1 MGVEGRRGV
10 VAIGIAVFLSGAVLL
25 GLEIVASR
33 VLAPYFGSSLFV
45 WGALIGVVLAG
56 LSIGY
61 WLGGTLADRYPTPY
75 LLIASIAGGAVLVL
89 LVPIVDGWV
98 LEQIVSWDP
107 GPRLDP
113 LVATIVL
120 FGAASVVLGGVSPIA
135 VRLVTRSLE
144 RLGRTAGRLFAVS
157 TAGSIA
163 GTFVTAFWLVPEL
176 GTDQVLAVGALTL
189 LVAAA
194 IVAVGVRLPVAA
206 VALAAGAAACA
217 AAVVSL
223 EPEQGRTLR
232 GAAARNWSPLYRERE
247 TRNPSVLDPRS
258 VAGDGFTVRF
268 AKDTRYHRLVVADD
282 ENSRYLRFDS
292 SFQSGMYLGQP
303 FRTRF
308 EYTDYLDLGLAY
320 NPDARRV
327 LFIGLGGGSAPKRFW
342 RDFPQLQLQVVE
354 LDPDVVDVAYRWF
367 ALPRSA
373 RLQVDTED
381 GRRWLARHH
390 DRWDMIVIDAF
401 YADSIP
407 FHLATVEFLELAR
420 SRLAPGGVI
429 VTNMIGAIQGDISRL
444 LRSMTRTYRTVFS
457 TVELHPVFLEGD
469 RDPGVAPQRH
479 PRRDRRRH
487 RRRRSS
493 SPSAG
498 SDPGAVSAG
507 ARPGRPIRDRW
518 AASVH
523 ARRRAA
529 AHRRLRAHRRA
540 APALSA
546 SRRTLGDVVPARA
559 APLQARAVASSSG
572 TSTIESPC
580 SAAIVPK
587 RPSATRSAA

>member
-1 MGVEGRRGV
+1 MAVEGRRGI
-10 VAIGIAVFLSGAVLL
+10 VAIGVAVFLSGAVLL

-61 WLGGTLADRYPTPY
+61 WLGGALADRFPTPY
-75 LLIASIAGGAVLVL
+75 LLIGAIAGGAVLVL
-89 LVPIVDGWV
+89 VVPLVDAWV
-98 LEQIVSWDP
+98 LEQIVRWDP

-206 VALAAGAAACA
+206 LGLAGAAAAC
-217 AAVVSL
+217 AVVVASL
-223 EPEQGRTLR
+223 EPEQGGTLR

-258 VAGDGFTVRF
+258 VRGDGFKIRF
-268 AKDTRYHRLVVADD
+268 AEDTRYHRLVVADD
-282 ENSRYLRFDS
+282 ESSRYLRFDS
-292 SFQSGMYLGQP
+292 SFQSGMYIGQP

-308 EYTDYLDLGLAY
+308 EYTDYLDLGFAY

-342 RDFPQLQLQVVE
+342 RDFPRLQLQVVE

-367 ALPRSA
+367 ALPRNP

-381 GRRWLARHH
+381 GRRWLARHEA
-390 DRWDMIVIDAF
+390 RWDVIVIDAF

-407 FHLATVEFLELAR
+407 FHLATVEFLDLAR
-420 SRLAPGGVI
+420 SRLAPGGVV
-429 VTNMIGAIQGDISRL
+429 VTNMIGALTGDTSRL
-444 LRSMTRTYRTVFS
+444 LRSMTRTYRSVFS

-469 RDPGVAPQRH
+469 RDPASLRNVILVAT
-479 PRRDRRRH
+479 DGA
-487 RRRRSS
+487 
-493 SPSAG
+493 SPSTEFLAERWEQIRAR
-498 SDPGAVSAG
+498 SPGAPELA
-507 ARPGRPIRDRW
+507 APIRDRW
-518 AASVH
+518 QRDV
-523 ARRRAA
+523 
-529 AHRRLRAHRRA
+529 RLADVPLLTDDY
-540 APALSA
+540 APTDAL
-546 SRRTLGDVVPARA
+546 LLLFG
-559 APLQARAVASSSG
+559 
-572 TSTIESPC
+572 
-580 SAAIVPK
+580 
-587 RPSATRSAA
+587 